1 MRSRPLRCYRTKVLL
16 VAVKWHGTMPTVASI
31 LFAPMKKRI
40 LLTSTAI
47 LVALAVAPP
56 SFAQSS
62 ELEELKAAMRAMQK
76 TIAEQNA
83 RIATLEKKQAAPVQ
97 KAAAKPAVSGR
108 SVTVAGMDVP
118 IAELPAVA
126 LPRDPTSVRDA
137 DTFLDLQT
145 AAPRVNN
152 APLDPKLK
160 GFIAI
165 PGTDTIFKI
174 GGSARVDAIVDLQ
187 NNGNPNQFVPSTIPV
202 PGEPGWDGGERTALH
217 AKGTRLS
224 LELRRPVA
232 WDDTL
237 RIYSEYDF
245 FDDSTSSAMKF
256 RVRHF
261 YGQAWNFLIGQT
273 YSAFQDIDVFP
284 DVVDYQG
291 PNAIVNRRQPQIR
304 YTLPLYERDKTKFN
318 VFASIE
324 QPDGKVD
331 TSDDESGA
339 SLSVVNHVP
348 DGVAGFRW
356 EGTLGHVQAAG
367 LFREL
372 SFESDDGP
380 SGDTFGWGATLAGA
394 VNVGEKDKLSAQVT
408 YGHGVARYI
417 NDLSGENL
425 DAAVENGALEAIPV
439 FAVMA
444 GYTHHWN
451 DHWRSTVS
459 GGYLKADAPSDL
471 GAFTIDN
478 TAYGSANVMW
488 HPTSSFR
495 MGLEYLYGRKE
506 TLDGSERD
514 AHRFNFVVRYDLV
527 R

>member
-1 MRSRPLRCYRTKVLL
+1 MKPATLVSSLAIFSLL
-16 VAVKWHGTMPTVASI
+16 AAAAPAS
-31 LFAPMKKRI
+31 
-40 LLTSTAI
+40 
-47 LVALAVAPP
+47 
-56 SFAQSS
+56 AQNG
-62 ELEELKAAMRAMQK
+62 EIEELKAMVRAMQK

-83 RIATLEKKQAAPVQ
+83 RIATLEKQHAATPVS
-97 KAAAKPAVSGR
+97 KPVATPAPSGR
-108 SVTVAGMDVP
+108 SVAVAGMNVP
-118 IAELPAVA
+118 VAELPASA
-126 LPRDPTSVRDA
+126 IPTEKTAVRDA
-137 DTFLDLQT
+137 DTFLDQQQ

-174 GGSARVDAIVDLQ
+174 GGSARVDAIVDLG
-187 NNGNPNQFVPSTIPV
+187 NSGNPNQFVPSTIPV
-202 PGEPGWDGGERTALH
+202 PGEVGWDGGERSALH

-232 WDDTL
+232 WDGTL

-291 PNAIVNRRQPQIR
+291 PNGIVNRRQPQIR
-304 YTLPLYERDKTKFN
+304 YTLPLYERDETKFV
-318 VFASIE
+318 VFASVE
-324 QPDGKVD
+324 QPDGKLD
-331 TSDDESGA
+331 TTDNEFSGGV
-339 SLSVVNHVP
+339 SVVNHVP
-348 DGVAGFRW
+348 DGIAGFRW
-356 EGTLGHVQAAG
+356 EGTLGHVHAAG

-372 SFESDDGP
+372 SYESDNGP
-380 SGDTFGWGATLAGA
+380 SGDSFGWGATLAGA
-394 VNVGEKDKLSAQVT
+394 LNVGEKDKLSAQVT
-408 YGHGVARYI
+408 YGEGVARYI

-425 DAAVENGALEAIPV
+425 DAAIEDGRLDAVPV

-444 GYTHHWN
+444 GYTHHWS

-459 GGYLKADAPSDL
+459 GGYVKVDAPATLDP
-471 GAFTIDN
+471 FTIDN
-478 TAYGSANVMW
+478 TIYASTNLMW
-488 HPTSSFR
+488 HPTNSFR